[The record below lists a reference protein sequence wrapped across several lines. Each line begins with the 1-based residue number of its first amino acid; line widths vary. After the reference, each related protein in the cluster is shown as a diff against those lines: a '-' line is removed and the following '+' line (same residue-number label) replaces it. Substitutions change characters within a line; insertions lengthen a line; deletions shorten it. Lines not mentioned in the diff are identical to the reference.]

1 MNDFLNNRNT
11 SSRVVTR
18 NENKARNNGLVEKTF
33 NNAEDLFDWI
43 YLLTIVQQ
51 KLNKLKSYLY
61 LYIKIQSFN

>member
-33 NNAEDLFDWI
+33 NNAEDLFD
-43 YLLTIVQQ
+43 
-51 KLNKLKSYLY
+51 
-61 LYIKIQSFN
+61 